1 MTLYYHPDDYPME
14 VETYT
19 RDITDKQLFIIYYFR
34 AIYRIKYL
42 YSQSIARNMDYVER
56 VCFPGYTF

>member
-19 RDITDKQLFIIYYFR
+19 RDIRHNYVLFI
-34 AIYRIKYL
+34 
-42 YSQSIARNMDYVER
+42 
-56 VCFPGYTF
+56 TFVQFIGLSTSTVNPLHEIWITFNLNTRDLFK